1 MIFCAT
7 FSWRKTSGATRV
19 FSGKML
25 LFIFALNETKC
36 MLIFQKEHDFLPAKN
51 FNGGGS
57 LSQYA
62 PQVTWPGTSL
72 VQGGLC
78 PGGRCPGVSVWG
90 SLSSGA
96 LCGGLC
102 PGDLCQRGG
111 GLCPGGLCLD
121 FSVQSGLCPGCFC
134 PRGSLSGCLCLGGL
148 SRGSLSRGSLSRGS
162 L

>member
-1 MIFCAT
+1 
-7 FSWRKTSGATRV
+7 
-19 FSGKML
+19 
-25 LFIFALNETKC
+25 

-51 FNGGGS
+51 FNGGVS

-121 FSVQSGLCPGCFC
+121 FSVQSGLCPGGFC
-134 PRGSLSGCLCLGGL
+134 PRGSLSGCLCLGGSVQGVFVQGVFVQGVSVREYL
-148 SRGSLSRGSLSRGS
+148 FFRTPNVFNTSNALKSMRSHRNLPFCK
-162 L
+162 